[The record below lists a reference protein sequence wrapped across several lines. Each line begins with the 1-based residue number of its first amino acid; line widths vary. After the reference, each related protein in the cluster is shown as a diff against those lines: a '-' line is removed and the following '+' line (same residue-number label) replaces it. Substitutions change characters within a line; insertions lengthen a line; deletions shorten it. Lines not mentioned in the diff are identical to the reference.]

1 MTKRFWRIRG
11 YSRSKKILD
20 ERIPVGCMTE
30 RQLQELLKCLMAKE
44 GLDYREIVGAYA
56 KRKDTFNNN
65 RYDGVGGR
73 GLMV

>member
-1 MTKRFWRIRG
+1 
-11 YSRSKKILD
+11 
-20 ERIPVGCMTE
+20 MTE